1 MPLTNTQTL
10 PLKSSLLMLCCFF
23 TLTLSN
29 TSHGANIIAFGDSTT
44 AGNEQA
50 TRGYAP
56 KLAHLLNSNGKPS
69 VVANYGKWSEKTTQ
83 GVNRIDSVLAA
94 FPANLI
100 LIMEGTNDI
109 RGGLSVD
116 TTRHNL
122 QTMINK
128 SKAAGVT
135 PALSTLTPSNKAGSE
150 TLIPQVW
157 NPMIKSLASSN
168 SLILADNYAATIGS
182 WGSLN
187 DDGIH
192 PNDAGHQVLA
202 NTWYAKIA
210 PTISST
216 GTVQSSG
223 SDGGGGGGGGG
234 GGCFI
239 ATAAF
244 GSPAAAHI
252 TVLREFR
259 DRWLLPHE
267 AGRLFVNTYYTLSPA
282 LAETI
287 RNHEGARMTVRWALY
302 PLIAQCY
309 LLVHLSPMLLAVSAA
324 LIVVLTLLAVMVRR
338 GRGRIT
344 SPAPSPVDRTMRP
357 IHLTR

>member
-1 MPLTNTQTL
+1 MPLTITQTL
-10 PLKSSLLMLCCFF
+10 PLKSSLVTLCCFF
-23 TLTLSN
+23 TLAISGTG
-29 TSHGANIIAFGDSTT
+29 HCANIIAFGDSTT

-69 VVANYGKWSEKTTQ
+69 VVANYGKWSEKTTE
-83 GVNRIDSVLAA
+83 GVNRIDAVLAA

-128 SKAAGVT
+128 AKAAGVT

-182 WGSLN
+182 WGSLT
-187 DDGIH
+187 DDGID

-210 PTISST
+210 SMISSA
-216 GTVQSSG
+216 GTVQSS
-223 SDGGGGGGGGG
+223 GGGGGGGGG

-244 GSPAAAHI
+244 GSPAAEQVA
-252 TVLREFR
+252 VLREFR

-267 AGRLFVNTYYTLSPA
+267 AGRLFVKAYYTLSPA
-282 LAETI
+282 LADTI
-287 RNHEGARMTVRWALY
+287 RNHEGIKMAIRWALY

-309 LLVHLSPMLLAVSAA
+309 LLTNINPMIHVVTAA
-324 LIVVLTLLAVMVRR
+324 LIVVLTLLAVIVRR
-338 GRGRIT
+338 GRVRDT
-344 SPAPSPVDRTMRP
+344 SLAPRPVDTGTRTINLAR
-357 IHLTR
+357 

>member
-1 MPLTNTQTL
+1 MPVTNTQTS
-10 PLKSSLLMLCCFF
+10 PLKSSLLILCCFV
-23 TLTLSN
+23 TLAIST
-29 TSHGANIIAFGDSTT
+29 TSHSANIIAFGDSTT

-109 RGGLSVD
+109 RGGLSVN

-128 SKAAGVT
+128 AKAAGVT

-210 PTISST
+210 STISST
-216 GTVQSSG
+216 GTVQSS
-223 SDGGGGGGGGG
+223 GGGGGGGG

-244 GSPAAAHI
+244 GSPAAEHV

-259 DRWLLPHE
+259 DRWLLPYK
-267 AGRLFVNTYYTLSPA
+267 AGRLFVKTYYTLSPA

-287 RNHEGARMTVRWALY
+287 SNHEGAKMAIRWALY

-309 LLVHLSPMLLAVSAA
+309 LLVNLSPMLLAMSAL

-338 GRGRIT
+338 GRGRDT
-344 SPAPSPVDRTMRP
+344 SPAASPGIKPRQQYV
-357 IHLTR
+357 

>member
-1 MPLTNTQTL
+1 MPVTNTQTS
-10 PLKSSLLMLCCFF
+10 PLKYSLFILCSF
-23 TLTLSN
+23 LTLAIS
-29 TSHGANIIAFGDSTT
+29 TVSQGANIIAFGDSTT

-128 SKAAGVT
+128 AKAAGVT

-182 WGSLN
+182 WGNLTN
-187 DDGIH
+187 DGIH

-210 PTISST
+210 STISST
-216 GTVQSSG
+216 GTVQSS
-223 SDGGGGGGGGG
+223 GGGGGGGG

-244 GSPAAAHI
+244 GSPAAGHVA
-252 TVLREFR
+252 VLREFR
-259 DRWLLPHE
+259 DRWLLPYK

-287 RNHEGARMTVRWALY
+287 SNHEGAKMAIRWALY
-302 PLIAQCY
+302 PVIAQCY
-309 LLVHLSPMLLAVSAA
+309 LLTNLSPMLLAMSVT
-324 LIVVLTLLAVMVRR
+324 LIVVLTLLAIMVRR
-338 GRGRIT
+338 GRGRDT
-344 SPAPSPVDRTMRP
+344 SPATSPGIIPRQQYV
-357 IHLTR
+357 